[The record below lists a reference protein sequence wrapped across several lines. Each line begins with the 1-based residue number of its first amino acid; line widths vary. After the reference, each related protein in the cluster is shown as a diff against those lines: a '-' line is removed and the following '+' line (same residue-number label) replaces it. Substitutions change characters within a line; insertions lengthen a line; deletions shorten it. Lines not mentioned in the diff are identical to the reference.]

1 MQHAP
6 PVQQS
11 AEREVAL
18 AVLMNAVTA
27 RTKNRYFI

>member
-11 AEREVAL
+11 VREVAL
-18 AVLMNAVTA
+18 TVLTSAVAT
-27 RTKNRYFI
+27 RIKNRYFI